1 MSDYINEH
9 EKNLILAQI
18 ENLQSIL
25 ENETDPN
32 RRSEIINKINGL
44 KQRLTYGKNPDRGF

>member
-32 RRSEIINKINGL
+32 RRSEINNKINGL
-44 KQRLTYGKNPDRGF
+44 KQRQTYGKNPDRSF

>member
-1 MSDYINEH
+1 MSDYINEL

>member
-44 KQRLTYGKNPDRGF
+44 KQRLTYGKNPYRGF